1 MASPLAE
8 RAVVDCITHD
18 KALLKFISAND
29 AGATGSHQCGFYL
42 PAGVHEMYTVHP
54 PVKGTNEKHP
64 IEITWEDGRTTN
76 SMVTWY
82 GKAKSEYRLTCFG
95 RDFPFLTPDLVG
107 ALFVL
112 IPKSVDSFLAYV
124 FDTHDDIEHV
134 QTALGTEV
142 IDAWGV
148 YDGSN
153 FSEESDEECLRR
165 MFGEFASQ
173 VTEFPSGQ
181 VFSDYTWVAL
191 NECVNQFADKTPD
204 QQLIRLV
211 QEEYRMFQL
220 AERKICEPQI
230 HRMFATV
237 DEFLKNASSI
247 MNRRKSRAGR
257 SLENHVQRV
266 FERAGVPHEMRPRQ
280 IDGKPDLIVPSEQA
294 YFDDSYPD
302 ELVYVVGIKTTCK
315 DRWRQVVNEGKRIKT
330 KYLITMQQGISTNQ
344 LNEMAEANVK
354 LVVPK
359 KLHKL
364 YPRDTNMRLMTVE
377 ELISEIAT
385 AHS

>member
-8 RAVVDCITHD
+8 RAVADCITHD

-42 PAGVHEMYTVHP
+42 PVGVHEMYTVHP

-294 YFDDSYPD
+294 YFDDSYPC
-302 ELVYVVGIKTTCK
+302 L
-315 DRWRQVVNEGKRIKT
+315 
-330 KYLITMQQGISTNQ
+330 
-344 LNEMAEANVK
+344 
-354 LVVPK
+354 
-359 KLHKL
+359 L
-364 YPRDTNMRLMTVE
+364 YTSPSPRD
-377 ELISEIAT
+377 
-385 AHS
+385 

>member
-1 MASPLAE
+1 
-8 RAVVDCITHD
+8 
-18 KALLKFISAND
+18 
-29 AGATGSHQCGFYL
+29 
-42 PAGVHEMYTVHP
+42 MYTVHP

-148 YDGSN
+148 YDSSN

-191 NECVNQFADKTPD
+191 NECVN
-204 QQLIRLV
+204 
-211 QEEYRMFQL
+211 
-220 AERKICEPQI
+220 
-230 HRMFATV
+230 
-237 DEFLKNASSI
+237 
-247 MNRRKSRAGR
+247 
-257 SLENHVQRV
+257 
-266 FERAGVPHEMRPRQ
+266 
-280 IDGKPDLIVPSEQA
+280 
-294 YFDDSYPD
+294 
-302 ELVYVVGIKTTCK
+302 
-315 DRWRQVVNEGKRIKT
+315 
-330 KYLITMQQGISTNQ
+330 
-344 LNEMAEANVK
+344 
-354 LVVPK
+354 
-359 KLHKL
+359 
-364 YPRDTNMRLMTVE
+364 
-377 ELISEIAT
+377 
-385 AHS
+385 